1 MESEKRLSLSCET
14 YAMLKT
20 PYFMSAFPSYILFGL
35 THINISYERNSVFEI
50 SFSEAYK
57 LLVNIFYIGSFFMSE
72 LDSSNGLILEKPN
85 EKYIWSGIVVIRNDK
100 IEKVVKFGIEKQ
112 SQITFEICFFLE
124 EFNNFIYLFKR
135 CIVSCLCLKEFEEQ
149 FIVQTATN
157 QTCETIVKAKTD
169 LKIAKMI
176 IDSFYEHSGYEKL
189 LNNSSLIEML
199 NYYNETILIVKQLH
213 TLFTPMDDNSAL
225 ILANID

>member
-1 MESEKRLSLSCET
+1 MEWGSIEMGVAQKVFGIAQLGWSV
-14 YAMLKT
+14 A
-20 PYFMSAFPSYILFGL
+20 LFGWNVDQMGWSVAQL
-35 THINISYERNSVFEI
+35 GWTVAHQGWIELNRYGVQLNWDGVYISWHGDMYTLLK
-50 SFSEAYK
+50 YK
-57 LLVNIFYIGSFFMSE
+57 IQ
-72 LDSSNGLILEKPN
+72 DLE
-85 EKYIWSGIVVIRNDK
+85 
-100 IEKVVKFGIEKQ
+100 
-112 SQITFEICFFLE
+112 
-124 EFNNFIYLFKR
+124 
-135 CIVSCLCLKEFEEQ
+135 
-149 FIVQTATN
+149 
-157 QTCETIVKAKTD
+157 KAKTD